1 MYTKIT
7 GGEGLIIKIE
17 IDDNISDDEILIKCR
32 EINENIKKIQK
43 IVSDTTKQADIHF
56 YKNNTEYYLS
66 LDSVLFFETSGT
78 SINAHTKDNFYQ
90 VKNKLYELE
99 NILPSCFVRVSKST
113 IINVSHIYSIEKN
126 ITSSSIVQFNSTHK
140 QVYVSRNYYKVLKQR
155 IDQYRKS

>member
-1 MYTKIT
+1 M
-7 GGEGLIIKIE
+7 IIKIE

-43 IVSDTTKQADIHF
+43 FIDDTTKQADIHF

-126 ITSSSIVQFNSTHK
+126 ITSSSIVQFNGTHK